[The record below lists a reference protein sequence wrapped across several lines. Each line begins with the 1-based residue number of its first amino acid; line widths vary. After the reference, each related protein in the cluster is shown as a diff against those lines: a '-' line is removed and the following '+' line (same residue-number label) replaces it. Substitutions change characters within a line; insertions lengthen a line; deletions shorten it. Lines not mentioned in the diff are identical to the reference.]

1 MRTSMHNLSTEQ
13 LLEAFYSAIKL
24 NLCHDFILLLG
35 NELYTRMI
43 NEESSINDY
52 RNILNQYNVSE

>member
-1 MRTSMHNLSTEQ
+1 MHKLSTEQ
-13 LLEAFYSAIKL
+13 LLEALYSAIKL

-35 NELYTRMI
+35 NELFTRMI

-52 RNILNQYNVSE
+52 RFILNQYNVSE